1 MSKYELTTEGR
12 LKLKQAWTF
21 SILASFA
28 AIIGVFSY
36 SLLYRT
42 GDTISV
48 TVFAVILAAL
58 TSFFFYGRKK
68 YFLNTDSTELTVD
81 DDKIT
86 LHVSGQPDVAIAF
99 ENISQV
105 KPAKQGMYLINKFP
119 SKKSL
124 FVMNK
129 FECFDEIQKLVAD
142 RVKEY
147 SMLTVR

>member
-48 TVFAVILAAL
+48 TVFAVILVAL
-58 TSFFFYGRKK
+58 TG
-68 YFLNTDSTELTVD
+68 FLL
-81 DDKIT
+81 
-86 LHVSGQPDVAIAF
+86 LWP
-99 ENISQV
+99 
-105 KPAKQGMYLINKFP
+105 
-119 SKKSL
+119 
-124 FVMNK
+124 
-129 FECFDEIQKLVAD
+129 
-142 RVKEY
+142 
-147 SMLTVR
+147 

>member
-12 LKLKQAWTF
+12 IKLKKVWTVT
-21 SILASFA
+21 ILGAYA
-28 AIIGVFSY
+28 AIIGVFAY
-36 SLLYRT
+36 NLLYRT

-48 TVFAVILAAL
+48 TIFAVILAAL
-58 TSFFFYGRKK
+58 TGFFFYGRKK

-81 DDKIT
+81 DDRIT
-86 LHVSGQPDVAIAF
+86 LHVSGQPDVAITF

-105 KPAKQGMYLINKFP
+105 KPAKQGIYLINKFP